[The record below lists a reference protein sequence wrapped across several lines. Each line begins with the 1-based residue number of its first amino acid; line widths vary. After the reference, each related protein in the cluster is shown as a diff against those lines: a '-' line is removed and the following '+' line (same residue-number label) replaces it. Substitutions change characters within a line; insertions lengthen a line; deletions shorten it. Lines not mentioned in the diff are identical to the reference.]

1 MFNVGGGELLV
12 IMLIALIVL
21 GPQRL
26 GPAARQIGRVM
37 GDVRRIS
44 SGFQQELKDAF
55 DDDDGTTPARRTESV
70 PLASAVAEADGR
82 PSAADGQDT
91 SSRDAGAEGRTDG
104 ESKDPPAFEP
114 PPADEST
121 VAPAVAAA
129 LDEIVSPLDPQ
140 SADRFDGTPG
150 AVSPASEGESLGDE
164 RAAS

>member
-37 GDVRRIS
+37 GDLRRIS

-55 DDDDGTTPARRTESV
+55 DDDDGSTPARRTGSV

-82 PSAADGQDT
+82 PTPSDRRDETDADETAGQGT
-91 SSRDAGAEGRTDG
+91 DAPTTAPTT
-104 ESKDPPAFEP
+104 EP
-114 PPADEST
+114 SPADEST
-121 VAPAVAAA
+121 MAPAVAAA
-129 LDEIVSPLDPQ
+129 LDEIVTPLDRPSDDQ
-140 SADRFDGTPG
+140 FGGTPE
-150 AVSPASEGESLGDE
+150 ATSPVSEGDTLGDE